1 MVYFLIL
8 YFLSPPVRELYRN
21 IMKFRTD
28 INGLRALAVIAVV
41 LFHFNPPWV
50 RIPGGFA
57 GVDVFFVI
65 SGFLMTSIIF
75 RGLANNNFSIIKFYI
90 ARANRI
96 IPPLM
101 MVCSVLLLLG
111 WFYLTPVDY
120 RTLGKHIAGSSG
132 FISNI
137 FYFKESGYFDAA
149 SHEKWLL
156 HTWSLSVEWQFYII
170 YPVVLV
176 CLKKAFSVNNIKK
189 ILLIITGIGFLF
201 NLYISYQDP
210 TYAYFL
216 LPARGWEMMLGG
228 LAYLYPIKLNEKNK
242 KYCQWLGV
250 MLIIAAYS
258 TMGEKDMWPGYL
270 ALMPVEGAF
279 LIIMANRPYSFF
291 DHPILQRVGTWSYSI
306 YLWHWPLVVIGYYL
320 SLPYFEFIGIPLSV
334 LLGYLSYTYI
344 ENRKVSAKS
353 TSILR
358 QLITC
363 MPLWLII
370 IVGGVAAIVFKNNG
384 FAVDRFPSSVNNIVK
399 EIKPTPNPVNCH
411 IYSYQDPTKACEYY
425 GNNIDWAVLGDS
437 HAISISYALAHRL
450 KETDQGL
457 KQFSFAGCIPSYKQK
472 NSFSSCARWYNEA
485 VDYILQDKQIQNVV
499 LIHRYSAGLYG
510 ENEGLY
516 PQLSHKKMPQ
526 YAGILKSFDT
536 LVLQLAKTKKNV
548 YVIKPIP
555 EMGRSISKLFY
566 ENYWVG
572 NPVKNIIS
580 MSKQYYQQRNQD
592 ILNYFE
598 HAKYPANVHFIDP
611 QPEYCDSNYCYAVR
625 DSHPLYHDAHHASQQ
640 GAEKIM
646 SQVAI

>member
-1 MVYFLIL
+1 M
-8 YFLSPPVRELYRN
+8 R
-21 IMKFRTD
+21 FRTD

-75 RGLANNNFSIIKFYI
+75 RGLENNNFSIIKFYI
-90 ARANRI
+90 SRANRI

-101 MVCSVLLLLG
+101 AMCCVLLILG

-120 RTLGKHIAGSSG
+120 RILGKHIAGSSG

-137 FYFKESGYFDAA
+137 FYFKESGYFDAG

-176 CLKKAFSVNNIKK
+176 VLKKFFSFNSIKK
-189 ILLIITGIGFLF
+189 ILVIITGCGFVF
-201 NLYISYQDP
+201 NLYISYQNP

-228 LAYLYPIKLNEKNK
+228 LAYLYPIQLNENNK

-250 MLIIAAYS
+250 LLIIAAYS
-258 TMGEKDMWPGYL
+258 TMGEQDMWPGYL

-279 LIIMANRPYSFF
+279 LIIIANRHHSFF
-291 DHPILQRVGTWSYSI
+291 DHLILQRLGTWSYSI

-320 SLPYFEFIGIPLSV
+320 SIPYFEFVGLPISI
-334 LLGYLSYTYI
+334 LLGYLSYRYI
-344 ENRKVSAKS
+344 ENRKVSTQS
-353 TSILR
+353 VSISRQIITSI
-358 QLITC
+358 
-363 MPLWLII
+363 PLWLII
-370 IVGGVAAIVFKNNG
+370 VVGGVAAVVFKHHG
-384 FAVDRFPSSVNNIVK
+384 FAVDRFPTSVNNIVK
-399 EIKPTPNPVNCH
+399 DIKPTPNRDNCH

-425 GNNIDWAVLGDS
+425 GHNIDWAVLGDS
-437 HAISISYALAHRL
+437 HAISISYALANRL
-450 KETDQGL
+450 KATDQGL
-457 KQFSFAGCIPSYKQK
+457 KHFSFAGCIPSYGQK
-472 NSFSSCARWYNEA
+472 NNFSLCSRWYNEA
-485 VDYILQDKQIQNVV
+485 ADYILQNKKIQNVV
-499 LIHRYSAGLYG
+499 LINRYSAGLYG
-510 ENEGLY
+510 ENEGIY
-516 PQLSHKKMPQ
+516 PQLAHKKMPE
-526 YAGILKSFDT
+526 YAGILTAFDK
-536 LVLQLAKTKKNV
+536 LVLQLAHTKKNV
-548 YVIKPIP
+548 YVIKPVP

-572 NPVKNIIS
+572 KPVKDIVS
-580 MSKQYYQQRNQD
+580 MSKTYYEQRNYD
-592 ILNYFE
+592 ILHHFKQ
-598 HAKYPANVHFIDP
+598 ARYPANVHFIDS
-611 QPEYCDSNYCYAVR
+611 QKEFCDARYCYAVR

-640 GAEKIM
+640 GAEKLV
-646 SQVAI
+646 SQIVI